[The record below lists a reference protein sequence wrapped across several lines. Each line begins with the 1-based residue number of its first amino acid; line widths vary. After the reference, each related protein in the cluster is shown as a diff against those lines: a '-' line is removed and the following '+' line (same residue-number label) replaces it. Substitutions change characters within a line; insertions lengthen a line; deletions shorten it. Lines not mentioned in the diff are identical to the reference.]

1 MRRLIDD
8 HVRVAL
14 VLGLLVAV
22 AFPLWFQFGHLKNYG
37 GASLWPGLIGNFVA
51 SFAAFVIALSWD
63 RQQRQQERE
72 NEAYARA
79 ERIEQETAQERALRE
94 TEARRLLD
102 VVVSEMEAT
111 RGEIR
116 QLRPISVGDT
126 PPLRLLL
133 TGAWARSAERLA
145 RILSRSDLVA
155 EVSGFYDRISELQWR
170 LRLVT
175 EVGGVAFRQ
184 PDLREIVN
192 STDLLVRSI
201 DDDFDALLERVKN
214 EADAPSVDLLGIRRE
229 VAIADTLVSTGSAA
243 IHATSDI
250 G

>member
-1 MRRLIDD
+1 
-8 HVRVAL
+8 
-14 VLGLLVAV
+14 
-22 AFPLWFQFGHLKNYG
+22 
-37 GASLWPGLIGNFVA
+37 
-51 SFAAFVIALSWD
+51 
-63 RQQRQQERE
+63 
-72 NEAYARA
+72 
-79 ERIEQETAQERALRE
+79 
-94 TEARRLLD
+94 
-102 VVVSEMEAT
+102 MEAT

-155 EVSGFYDRISELQWR
+155 EVSGFYDRISELQWPQRDRQQHGSPGAFNRRR
-170 LRLVT
+170 LRC
-175 EVGGVAFRQ
+175 VAR
-184 PDLREIVN
+184 
-192 STDLLVRSI
+192 
-201 DDDFDALLERVKN
+201 AVKN
-214 EADAPSVDLLGIRRE
+214 EADAPSVDLLVIRRE